1 MSDMIKNLQK
11 VTFPAGYWQ
20 SARVTEKPVEVY
32 DPMKKAEEFGDIK
45 KANLDSLSV
54 YMRLNNFIVPFKGC
68 SYFKRW
74 HSRNG
79 EKGFAAKMKSLYKE
93 NDLGEWQSA
102 TSLER
107 DLLDLIE
114 CDCFHFNWWLYDR
127 STVAIKLGT
136 KPPNVS
142 RLVKSLVAKGYL
154 LDWDEDR
161 EKSKKKLKGTD
172 EGVKKLHDTSGLGDM
187 DTDNPQYLRVIASQ
201 YEIARGESYSKYGI
215 WYRVNPEYG
224 WKGKDSYMWSPP
236 SVGYFKVQDGWKRL
250 KENIYQQA
258 PGILFGIQAECMHSD
273 TFKHYLALCD
283 QANQRLN
290 PVTMLEP
297 DEKFARKAVFDT
309 VQHGCLEDSQ

>member
-1 MSDMIKNLQK
+1 MDDTIKNLKQTVLPQGFFNK
-11 VTFPAGYWQ
+11 
-20 SARVTEKPVEVY
+20 ARVTDKPAEVY
-32 DPMKKAEEFGDIK
+32 DPMAQAEKYGDIK
-45 KANLDSLSV
+45 KADLEAHSV
-54 YMRLNNFIVPFKGC
+54 YMRLNNFIIPFKSC

-102 TSLER
+102 TSSER

-127 STVAIKLGT
+127 SMVAIKLGT

-142 RLVKSLVAKGYL
+142 RLVRSLLAKGYL
-154 LDWDEDR
+154 LDWAEDK
-161 EKSKKKLKGTD
+161 EKSKKGLKNTD
-172 EGVKKLHDTSGLGDM
+172 AGKTKLHDTSGLGDM
-187 DTDNPQYLRVIASQ
+187 DADNPQYLRVIASQ
-201 YEIARGESYSKYGI
+201 YEIARGESYPKYGI

-236 SVGYFKVQDGWKRL
+236 SVGYFKVKDGWKRL
-250 KENIYQQA
+250 KEDIYQQA

-273 TFKHYLALCD
+273 TFKHYLTLCD
-283 QANQRLN
+283 QANRRLN

-297 DEKFARKAVFDT
+297 DEKTAKKAVFEQ
-309 VQHGCLEDSQ
+309 VQHGCLEDV